1 MLSVHGS
8 SKCLGLIGLRQCSCD
23 CRFPALAQT
32 PRTRED
38 LSSNEQNEWS
48 GENLPVMNMPSGE
61 VESPRRRVA
70 SGESLFEVKVS
81 AAKVAP
87 LIQGDR

>member
-1 MLSVHGS
+1 
-8 SKCLGLIGLRQCSCD
+8 
-23 CRFPALAQT
+23 
-32 PRTRED
+32 
-38 LSSNEQNEWS
+38 
-48 GENLPVMNMPSGE
+48 MNMPSGE